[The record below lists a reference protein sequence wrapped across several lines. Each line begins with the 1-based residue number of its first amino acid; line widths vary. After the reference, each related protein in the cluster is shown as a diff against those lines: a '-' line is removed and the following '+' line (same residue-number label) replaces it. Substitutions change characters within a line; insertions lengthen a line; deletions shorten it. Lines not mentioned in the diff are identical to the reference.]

1 MDAEN
6 NRSED
11 GEQRSWWERL
21 GQALAG
27 EPKTRDDLLN
37 ILREARAS
45 GLLDA
50 DALSMIEGALK
61 VSELQVR
68 QVMIPRAQMVAI
80 PRQASLD
87 EILRIIVD
95 SGHSRFPV
103 IGEDKD
109 EIEGILLAKD
119 LLKHF
124 ISNSDSFDIGQYI
137 RPAVFIPE
145 SKRVN
150 ILLKEFRTKRNH
162 MAIVL
167 DEYGGVAGLVTI
179 EDLLEEIVGEIDDE
193 YDEEEDPFILEVKPG
208 VFRIN
213 ALTTIDEFNQRF
225 KSHFSDEEVDT
236 IGGLIITELG
246 RLPEMGETVSLGDYD
261 FHIAKTDNR
270 RLQTVEL
277 AVPAAG

>member
-1 MDAEN
+1 MD
-6 NRSED
+6 ED
-11 GEQRSWWERL
+11 NKRTEEGEQRSWWERL
-21 GQALAG
+21 SLALSG
-27 EPKTRDDLLN
+27 EPKSREDLLH
-37 ILREARAS
+37 ILREARRN

-68 QVMIPRAQMVAI
+68 QVMIPRAQMVAV
-80 PRQASLD
+80 PLQASLA
-87 EILRIIVD
+87 EILRIIVE

-103 IGEDKD
+103 TGEDKD

-119 LLKHF
+119 LLKYF
-124 ISNSDSFDIGQYI
+124 ISQSENFDIQQYI

-150 ILLKEFRTKRNH
+150 VLLKEFRTKRNH

-179 EDLLEEIVGEIDDE
+179 EDLLEEIVGDIDDE
-193 YDEEEDPFILEVKPG
+193 YDEAEDPFILEVKPG

-213 ALTTIDEFNQRF
+213 ALTTIEDFNEHFNSRF
-225 KSHFSDEEVDT
+225 DEEEADT
-236 IGGLIITELG
+236 IGGLIISELG
-246 RLPEMGETVSLGDYD
+246 RLPEAGETVTVGNYD
-261 FHIAKTDNR
+261 FQITKTDNR

-277 AVPAAG
+277 APPGA